1 MLYLRGDR
9 MSRLARTI
17 SESGVYHIL
26 FRGVNQQNIFE
37 EDADFEKLI
46 DTIAIVKQDMKF
58 EMYAYC
64 FMSNHVHIV
73 LKENNFSDISLIMKR
88 ILTKYA
94 RWYNIKYGRSGALIA
109 NRYKSV
115 PVEMDEYFLH
125 LIRYVHQNPVK
136 ACIVEKIENYPY
148 SSFQEYV
155 NKRKIIDT
163 NFILQMMTLREFVN
177 YHQEIENMNFHVTDS
192 KKKTDED
199 ILIFIKKRYEIDN
212 PKSISKFSK
221 DDRDKILAEL
231 KKEFPIRHLQR
242 ITGISR
248 GVITK
253 A

>member
-1 MLYLRGDR
+1 
-9 MSRLARTI
+9 MSRKARTI

-37 EDADFEKLI
+37 ESSDFEKI
-46 DTIAIVKQDMKF
+46 KETIATVKQDLHF
-58 EMYAYC
+58 EIYAYC

-73 LKENNFSDISLIMKR
+73 LKEKNLGDISLIMKR

-115 PVEMDEYFLH
+115 PVEIDEYFLQ
-125 LIRYVHQNPVK
+125 LIRYVHQNPIK
-136 ACIVEKIENYPY
+136 AGITDKIENYPY
-148 SSFQEYV
+148 SSFWEYV
-155 NKRKIIDT
+155 TESDLTDT
-163 NFILQMMTLREFVN
+163 DFVLQMIGLEEFVDF
-177 YHQEIENMNFHVTDS
+177 HHEFEEINFHVTDS

-199 ILIFIKKRYEIDN
+199 VLIYLKKNYKIDN

-221 DDRDKILAEL
+221 IDRDKLLVAL
-231 KKEFPIRHLQR
+231 KKEFPIRQLQR

>member
-1 MLYLRGDR
+1 

-37 EDADFEKLI
+37 EASDFEKLKE
-46 DTIAIVKQDMKF
+46 TISIVKKEMGF
-58 EMYAYC
+58 EIYAYC

-73 LKENNFSDISLIMKR
+73 LKEKNTGDISLIMKR

-115 PVEMDEYFLH
+115 PVEIDEYFLQ
-125 LIRYVHQNPVK
+125 LIRYVHQNPIK
-136 ACIVEKIENYPY
+136 AGV
-148 SSFQEYV
+148 V
-155 NKRKIIDT
+155 N
-163 NFILQMMTLREFVN
+163 
-177 YHQEIENMNFHVTDS
+177 EIEAYPHSSYVEYINEGELTDTTFLFEMTSKSEFIDYHKEIDNFEFRVTDS

-199 ILIFIKKRYEIDN
+199 VLMFLRKHYNIDN
-212 PKSISKFSK
+212 AKSIAKLPK
-221 DDRDKILAEL
+221 AERDGILAEM
-231 KKEFPIRHLQR
+231 KKIFSVRQLQR
-242 ITGISR
+242 ITGVSR

-253 A
+253 AR